1 MEKRISYYEFQSV
14 KSVAKAIDPHLRKQ
28 ATIKGQIEKLAE
40 EYEKE
45 EKAIEALESGVVKVL
60 GFKTSDLVKKVSVNT
75 EKGIKT
81 GYVTTD
87 IVHYDDETKQ
97 FVITKPDENEAGKE
111 EVPAEQPAPEA
122 IDHFADAPDAPA
134 ESPAEE
140 EQKASEESHDI
151 FEEPQKDAN
160 DAPSEEAPAEENA
173 ETNYPF

>member
-97 FVITKPDENEAGKE
+97 FVITKPDDSEAGKE
-111 EVPAEQPAPEA
+111 EAPAEQPAPEA

-140 EQKASEESHDI
+140 EHKASEGSHDI
-151 FEEPQKDAN
+151 FEEPQRDASE
-160 DAPSEEAPAEENA
+160 APSEEGQPSEHTES
-173 ETNYPF
+173 NYPF

>member
-97 FVITKPDENEAGKE
+97 FVISKPDENEAKE
-111 EVPAEQPAPEA
+111 EAPAEQPAPEA
-122 IDHFADAPDAPA
+122 IDHFAGAPDA
-134 ESPAEE
+134 PAEE
-140 EQKASEESHDI
+140 EQKALEESHDI
-151 FEEPQKDAN
+151 FEEPQRDTN
-160 DAPSEEAPAEENA
+160 EVPNEEAQAEQSA
-173 ETNYPF
+173 EANYPF